1 MKKTIMT
8 LAIVLGLGM
17 ASFAQGGGLLQR
29 GAIDESTINREDTPG
44 LPGHGST
51 GNQDTPLGSGIVAL
65 MGLGT
70 AYLVG
75 KKRNED

>member
-1 MKKTIMT
+1 MKKLALTI
-8 LAIVLGLGM
+8 AVVLGLGM
-17 ASFAQGGGLLQR
+17 ASFAQGGGLFQR
-29 GAIDESTINREDTPG
+29 GTNDGYAFNREDTPG

-65 MGLGT
+65 MGLGA
-70 AYLVG
+70 AYLVS